1 MFFESEGFILLTKVF
16 ALLLAPD
23 SSVTYSGHDLIPV
36 LPLTA
41 LQLEPSFSIPTSLKV
56 EEVVLANGFLGS
68 VLSDYFWYV
77 FILLPS
83 QL

>member
-1 MFFESEGFILLTKVF
+1 MCFESEGFILLAKVF

-23 SSVTYSGHDLIPV
+23 SSLTYSCHDLIPV

-41 LQLEPSFSIPTSLKV
+41 LHLEPSFSIPTSLKV

-77 FILLPS
+77 FIFLPS